1 MKNVL
6 NVLKS
11 KRFVVRKSLI
21 GKNQVIT
28 FTNKKGD
35 EITYNHDKVFEI
47 MKDTLTNLPCW
58 TKYKS
63 YTATN
68 NIPMICRGK
77 ELVQPKAES
86 KQLHVKC

>member
-21 GKNQVIT
+21 GKNQIIT

-47 MKDTLTNLPCW
+47 MKETLTKLPCW
-58 TKYKS
+58 EKYKS

-77 ELVQPKAES
+77 ELV
-86 KQLHVKC
+86 

>member
-1 MKNVL
+1 MTE

-21 GKNQVIT
+21 GKNKVIT

-35 EITYNHDKVFEI
+35 NITYNHDKVYSI
-47 MKDTLTNLPCW
+47 MKNTLENLACW
-58 TKYKS
+58 EKYKS

-68 NIPMICRGK
+68 NIPLVCRNT
-77 ELVQPKAES
+77 ELV
-86 KQLHVKC
+86 

>member
-21 GKNQVIT
+21 GKNQIIT

-47 MKDTLTNLPCW
+47 MKETLTKLPCW
-58 TKYKS
+58 EKYKS

-86 KQLHVKC
+86 K

>member
-1 MKNVL
+1 MNI
-6 NVLKS
+6 LKS

-21 GKNQVIT
+21 GKNQVIE

-35 EITYNHDKVFEI
+35 TITYNHDKVFEV
-47 MKDTLTNLPCW
+47 MKSKLETLPCW

-68 NIPMICRGK
+68 NIPLACRNI
-77 ELVQPKAES
+77 ELVQSTKP
-86 KQLHVKC
+86 QLKCRLG